1 MNRNDTQ
8 VYQSQAQDSQVKI
21 NAYLD
26 SKCKEKDLSVEIVK
40 NKTQD
45 YHIIIQVKTAKEF
58 PLGRTKSNTDWR
70 NGLIVQNGTLTE
82 ANKTLRFY

>member
-26 SKCKEKDLSVEIVK
+26 SKCKEKDLSIEIVK
-40 NKTQD
+40 NKT
-45 YHIIIQVKTAKEF
+45 
-58 PLGRTKSNTDWR
+58 
-70 NGLIVQNGTLTE
+70 
-82 ANKTLRFY
+82 